1 MSYKGRND
9 LWFIAAFALATAAL
23 LFVGNYWVGGPLL
36 LVFALCVLPQTYVLA
51 ADGVHIRAGLVRRFI
66 PYNVITFVGPCGGG
80 RNLALT
86 LDGVCLRYGLNSEI
100 RIAPADAEGF
110 MTDVANRSP
119 HLVKRG
125 HDLVLAL
132 CERSLLRT

>member
-1 MSYKGRND
+1 MTYKGRND

-23 LFVGNYWVGGPLL
+23 LFTGNYWVGAPLF
-36 LVFALCVLPQTYVLA
+36 LVFALCVIPQTYLLE
-51 ADGVHIRAGLVRRFI
+51 ADGVYIRAGLVRRYI
-66 PYNVITFVGPCGGG
+66 PYGVITFVGPCGGG

-100 RIAPADAEGF
+100 RIAPADAPAF
-110 MTDVANRSP
+110 IADVAARSP

-125 HDLVLAL
+125 ADLVLTLA
-132 CERSLLRT
+132 

>member
-1 MSYKGRND
+1 MTYKGRND
-9 LWFIAAFALATAAL
+9 LWFIATFALATAAL
-23 LFVGNYWVGGPLL
+23 LFTGNYWVGAPLL
-36 LVFALCVLPQTYVLA
+36 LVFVLCSLPQSYLVA
-51 ADGVHIRAGLVRRFI
+51 ADGVHIRAGVVRRFI

-86 LDGVCLRYGLNSEI
+86 IDGVCLRYGLSSEI
-100 RIAPADAEGF
+100 RIAPADAAGF
-110 MTDVANRSP
+110 ISGVASRSP

-132 CERSLLRT
+132 A

>member
-1 MSYKGRND
+1 MTYKGRND

-23 LFVGNYWVGGPLL
+23 LWTGNYWVGGPLL
-36 LVFALCVLPQTYVLA
+36 VVFALCMLPQRYEVA
-51 ADGVHIRAGLVRRFI
+51 SGGVHIRAGLVRRFI

-100 RIAPADAEGF
+100 RIAPAQADAF
-110 MTDVANRSP
+110 IADVANRSP
-119 HLVKRG
+119 HLTKRG
-125 HDLVLAL
+125 QSLVLSMA
-132 CERSLLRT
+132 